1 MVDDIL
7 RMRATV
13 VSDQALAELRKIGRE
28 LGVVGQ
34 RGAPGIKTINTEFV
48 RLGQTIKLVGR
59 ELQQTIPLFGGI
71 GSIGAG
77 LSLGVLTRQ
86 LNETAKKV
94 VELKYASKELGM
106 SERELRGWGVAAEKV
121 GVSTESMISG
131 MKDFASTA
139 AEVKIGIGE
148 TRNQLY
154 ALGAGPVVARI
165 NAATSQAEKLRI
177 VFKMRDTLLTEPNGV
192 YKATQWMNAWGLAM
206 FAVRGSVED
215 ANAAMSKMTTRTK
228 EQEAAAEAYRGEVV
242 KLTAA
247 WDEFSTKAFGIAVL
261 VATAVWIVA
270 LIRAAKRERIPLY
283 ELEGSQR

>member
-86 LNETAKKV
+86 LNETAKRV

-106 SERELRGWGVAAEKV
+106 SERELRG
-121 GVSTESMISG
+121 
-131 MKDFASTA
+131 
-139 AEVKIGIGE
+139 
-148 TRNQLY
+148 
-154 ALGAGPVVARI
+154 
-165 NAATSQAEKLRI
+165 
-177 VFKMRDTLLTEPNGV
+177 
-192 YKATQWMNAWGLAM
+192 
-206 FAVRGSVED
+206 
-215 ANAAMSKMTTRTK
+215 
-228 EQEAAAEAYRGEVV
+228 
-242 KLTAA
+242 
-247 WDEFSTKAFGIAVL
+247 
-261 VATAVWIVA
+261 
-270 LIRAAKRERIPLY
+270 
-283 ELEGSQR
+283 